1 MKHAAQWRNLWVG
14 TALLLSLL
22 GLRAIAAAEA
32 RVISEYE
39 VKAAFLHKFALFVE
53 WPGSAFQ
60 KESDPF
66 VIGILG
72 QDPFG
77 PHLAKAIAGKLV
89 GNRPILLRTY
99 RTVAEAK
106 DCHLLYISPS
116 ERPNLRQI
124 MSELGGRGVLT
135 VGDMAGFA
143 EQGGV
148 INFVRSGQT
157 IKFHI
162 NPDAAKRAGL
172 TISSQVLEMA
182 VIVRDAAPPPP

>member
-22 GLRAIAAAEA
+22 GLQAIAAAEA

-89 GNRPILLRTY
+89 ENRPIVLRSY
-99 RTVAEAK
+99 RTVDEVK
-106 DCHLLYISPS
+106 DCHLLYVSPS
-116 ERPNLRQI
+116 ERPNLRRI
-124 MSELGGRGVLT
+124 MAGLNGRNVLT
-135 VGDMAGFA
+135 VGDMPGFA

-148 INFVRSGQT
+148 INLVQSEQK

-162 NPDAAKRAGL
+162 NPDAARRAGL
-172 TISSQVLEMA
+172 TISSQLLQMA
-182 VIVRDAAPPPP
+182 VIVRDAPPLP